1 LLRAGQ
7 INRTPHN
14 ERAARPGFDAA
25 ADTVETLKSIM
36 SRGLGHV
43 ERTILRMVERKRR
56 TRQRVHFDWW
66 DIEKKACPAR
76 EPATNFRRRHGA
88 VLRAM
93 HSFVRKH
100 PAYVLIGGKG
110 TNQLLLVPHPRSKTS
125 LTLRS
130 GGGIN

>member
-1 LLRAGQ
+1 
-7 INRTPHN
+7 
-14 ERAARPGFDAA
+14 
-25 ADTVETLKSIM
+25 M

-56 TRQRVHFDWW
+56 TRQRVRFDWW
-66 DIEKKACPAR
+66 EEKAYPAP
-76 EPATNFRRRHGA
+76 EPATNFRTRHGA

-110 TNQLLLVPHPRSKTS
+110 TNQLLLVPRPRSKTAS
-125 LTLRS
+125 Y
-130 GGGIN
+130 